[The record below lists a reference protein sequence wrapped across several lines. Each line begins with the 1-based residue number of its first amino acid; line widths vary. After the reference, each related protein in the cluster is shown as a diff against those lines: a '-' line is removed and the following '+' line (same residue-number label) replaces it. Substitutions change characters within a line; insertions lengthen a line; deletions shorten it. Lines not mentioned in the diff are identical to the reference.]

1 MSRTSSRV
9 PCDQVRELLPEYA
22 EPGPR
27 PAGAVEVHLASCAGC
42 RAELESYRS
51 LLSSLA
57 DYRDLELPAPDGL
70 LEASLRTAR
79 AASLRGRIPSR
90 AEMRAAS
97 ERAAEAIRRHG
108 TGVRYAA
115 ATIGGAAAGATAIA
129 IVWWSLARRAVSSAG
144 AT

>member
-1 MSRTSSRV
+1 MSRTTGRLR
-9 PCDQVRELLPEYA
+9 CEDVREVLPEYA

-27 PAGAVEVHLASCAGC
+27 PAGAVELHLATCAAC
-42 RAELESYRS
+42 SAELAAYRD

-57 DYRDLELPAPDGL
+57 EYRDVEVAVPDGF

-79 AASLRGRIPSR
+79 TASLRGRIPSR

-97 ERAAEAIRRHG
+97 LRAAQAVRRHG

-129 IVWWSLARRAVSSAG
+129 IVWWSIARRAISGAG
-144 AT
+144 

>member
-1 MSRTSSRV
+1 MSRTNARLR
-9 PCDQVRELLPEYA
+9 CDEVLEVLPEYA

-42 RAELESYRS
+42 SSELSVYRSVLSSLESYRE
-51 LLSSLA
+51 LEV
-57 DYRDLELPAPDGL
+57 ELPDGF

-79 AASLRGRIPSR
+79 TASLRGRIPSR
-90 AEMRAAS
+90 EELRAAS
-97 ERAAEAIRRHG
+97 VRAADAIRRHG

-129 IVWWSLARRAVSSAG
+129 IVWWSLARRAVTGASA
-144 AT
+144 